1 MASPDYYQELGVS
14 RGATSDEIKKAFRK
28 LATKHHPDRNPGDK
42 KAEERFKAINRAHE
56 VLSDGKKRSL
66 YDEFG
71 EMGLREGFDVDNARA
86 YQRYQQGGGM
96 PSGFGG
102 QGFPAQ
108 GFPGQGVRLEDLFS
122 GAVGGGGGIGDLFG
136 EMFTGRGRR
145 RGPQKGSDILGQVR
159 VDFLSAIEGASV
171 KVRMQDGAEEVT
183 VRIPPGA
190 GEGDKVRVPGHGAP
204 GAGGGPAGDLL
215 LSIDITPHPFFKRD
229 GLDLSLDLPISVAE
243 AYQGAKVKVPTP
255 SGEVTLTVP
264 KGAQSGQLM
273 RLKGKGVKRQG
284 KQGDLFVRFLIQLPK
299 EHSKAV
305 DDAVQVL
312 ADASDGA
319 ELRSTIRL

>member
-1 MASPDYYQELGVS
+1 MATADFYQELGVA
-14 RGATSDEIKKAFRK
+14 RGASTDEIKKAFRK

-42 KAEERFKAINRAHE
+42 KAEERFKAINRANE
-56 VLSDGKKRSL
+56 VLSDSKKRAL

-71 EMGLREGFDVDNARA
+71 EMGLRDGFDVENARA
-86 YQRYQQGGGM
+86 YQRYQQQGGM
-96 PSGFGG
+96 PGGVGGFGG
-102 QGFPAQ
+102 G
-108 GFPGQGVRLEDLFS
+108 GQGVRIEDLFS

-145 RGPQKGSDILGQVR
+145 RGPQKGSDIIGQVR
-159 VDFLSAIEGASV
+159 VDFLAAIEGASV
-171 KVRMQDGAEEVT
+171 KVRIQDGADEVT

-190 GEGDKVRVPGHGAP
+190 GPGDKVRVAGHGAP

-215 LSIDITPHPFFKRD
+215 LSIEIAPHPFFKRE

-264 KGAQSGQLM
+264 KGAKSGQLV
-273 RLKGKGVKRQG
+273 RLKGKGVKRQS
-284 KQGDLFVRFLIQLPK
+284 KQGDLFVRFLIQLPT
-299 EHSKAV
+299 EHSEAIAE
-305 DDAVQVL
+305 AVQVL
-312 ADASDGA
+312 GDAGNGA
-319 ELRSTIRL
+319 TLRENIRL

>member
-1 MASPDYYQELGVS
+1 MATADFYQELGVA
-14 RGATSDEIKKAFRK
+14 RGASTDEIKKAFRK

-42 KAEERFKAINRAHE
+42 KAEERFKAINRANE
-56 VLSDGKKRSL
+56 VLSDSKKRAL

-71 EMGLREGFDVDNARA
+71 EMGLRDGFNVENARA
-86 YQRYQQGGGM
+86 YQRYQQQGGM
-96 PSGFGG
+96 PGGMGGFGG
-102 QGFPAQ
+102 G
-108 GFPGQGVRLEDLFS
+108 GQGVRLEDLFS

-145 RGPQKGSDILGQVR
+145 RGPQKGSDIIGQVR
-159 VDFLSAIEGASV
+159 VDFLAAIEGASV
-171 KVRMQDGAEEVT
+171 KVRIQDGADEVT

-190 GEGDKVRVPGHGAP
+190 GTGDKVRVAGHGAP

-215 LSIDITPHPFFKRD
+215 LSIEIAPHPFFKRE

-264 KGAQSGQLM
+264 KNAQSGQLV
-273 RLKGKGVKRQG
+273 RLKGKGVKRQA
-284 KQGDLFVRFLIQLPK
+284 KQGDLFVRFLIQLPT

-305 DDAVQVL
+305 EDAVQVL

-319 ELRSTIRL
+319 TLRENIRL

>member
-1 MASPDYYQELGVS
+1 MAATDFYQELGVS
-14 RGATSDEIKKAFRK
+14 RGASSDEIKKAFRK

-56 VLSDGKKRSL
+56 VLSDSKKRGL

-71 EMGLREGFDVDNARA
+71 EVGLREGFNADNARA

-96 PSGFGG
+96 PGGMGGFPG
-102 QGFPAQ
+102 QGF
-108 GFPGQGVRLEDLFS
+108 GDQGVRLEDLFS

-136 EMFTGRGRR
+136 EMFGGGRGRR
-145 RGPQKGSDILGQVR
+145 RGPQKGSDVIGQVR
-159 VDFLSAIEGASV
+159 VDFMSAIEGASV
-171 KVRMQDGAEEVT
+171 KVRIQDGADEVT

-190 GEGDKVRVPGHGAP
+190 GLGDKVRVAGHGAP
-204 GAGGGPAGDLL
+204 GVAGGPAGDLL
-215 LSIDITPHPFFKRD
+215 LSIDIAPHPFFKRE

-264 KGAQSGQLM
+264 KGAQSGQIV
-273 RLKGKGVKRQG
+273 RLKGKGVKRQS

-305 DDAVQVL
+305 DEAMQVL
-312 ADASDGA
+312 ADAGDAA
-319 ELRSTIRL
+319 ELRAGIRL

>member
-1 MASPDYYQELGVS
+1 MATADFYQELGVA
-14 RGATSDEIKKAFRK
+14 RGASTDEIKKAFRK

-42 KAEERFKAINRAHE
+42 KAEERFKAINRANE
-56 VLSDGKKRSL
+56 VLSDSKKRAL

-71 EMGLREGFDVDNARA
+71 EMGLRDGFNVENARA
-86 YQRYQQGGGM
+86 YQRYQQQGGM
-96 PSGFGG
+96 PGGMGGFGG
-102 QGFPAQ
+102 G
-108 GFPGQGVRLEDLFS
+108 GQGVRLEDLFS

-145 RGPQKGSDILGQVR
+145 RGPQKGSDIIGQVR
-159 VDFLSAIEGASV
+159 VDFLAAIEGASV
-171 KVRMQDGAEEVT
+171 KVRIQDGADEVT

-190 GEGDKVRVPGHGAP
+190 GTGDKVRVAGHGAP

-215 LSIDITPHPFFKRD
+215 LSIEIAPHPFFKRE

-264 KGAQSGQLM
+264 KNAQSGQLV
-273 RLKGKGVKRQG
+273 RLKGKGVKRQA
-284 KQGDLFVRFLIQLPK
+284 KQGDLFVRFLIQLPT

-305 DDAVQVL
+305 EDAVQVL
-312 ADASDGA
+312 VDASDGA
-319 ELRSTIRL
+319 TLRENIRL